1 MAIFVSYNRQDSG
14 FIDWLAKELVMR
26 KHNVWIDRWE
36 LNVGDSLISKI
47 QGALTESDAILIVL
61 SKQSVA
67 SEWCKKELNAG
78 LMRELEEKKVL
89 VLPCIVD
96 DCDVPLFLREKVY
109 ADFRHKPN
117 EALGQVHDALLKIT
131 NLQQGRIESPDFH
144 TDWSYDWSQ
153 GRDSG
158 LWYFEWTFVDHGE
171 AIQYTVLTQCR
182 IACNDVAS
190 EIFQQLHEAA
200 RQDYIYRALSA
211 LVKVTSQRR
220 SKIRLKDAFL
230 QVGLFELIEGV
241 GDEEWLAE
249 VTSRRMGIDTG
260 KDTLIH
266 ADQILERALR
276 SLGENLEEHKKRH

>member
-1 MAIFVSYNRQDSG
+1 MAIFVSYSRPNSG
-14 FIDWLAKELVMR
+14 FVDWLAKELVMR

-36 LNVGDSLISKI
+36 LNVGDSLIAKI

-89 VLPCIVD
+89 VLPCIID

-109 ADFRHKPN
+109 ADFRKNPN
-117 EALGQVHDALLKIT
+117 EALTQAHDALLRIT

-153 GRDSG
+153 GRNSG

-171 AIQYTVLTQCR
+171 ALQYSVLTQCR
-182 IACNDVAS
+182 IACNEIAS
-190 EIFQQLHEAA
+190 EIFQKLDEAA

-211 LVKVTSQRR
+211 LVKVTNDRR
-220 SKIRLKDAFL
+220 LKIRLKDAFL
-230 QVGLFELIEGV
+230 QVGC
-241 GDEEWLAE
+241 
-249 VTSRRMGIDTG
+249 S
-260 KDTLIH
+260 
-266 ADQILERALR
+266 
-276 SLGENLEEHKKRH
+276 S